1 VVLLLFYHFFKKF
14 LGNVIAKIKNS
25 ANMGMYEFGEIHTES
40 TLSRADSL

>member
-1 VVLLLFYHFFKKF
+1 MKKM
-14 LGNVIAKIKNS
+14 GTHIAKIKNS